1 MIKELFKRLLVEMN
15 YVSNVN
21 VVVSDEGIMCISGL
35 MEWDEVNECFEDVD
49 VKDIED
55 EIMDF
60 IKCEIYSDEDRKELA
75 AIETL
80 KNKVD
85 RME

>member
-15 YVSNVN
+15 YVCNVN

-75 AIETL
+75 AIKIL

>member
-15 YVSNVN
+15 YVSNVDEI
-21 VVVSDEGIMCISGL
+21 VSGEGIMCISGL
-35 MEWDEVNECFEDVD
+35 MEWDDVNECFEDVD

-55 EIMDF
+55 EMMEF

-75 AIETL
+75 AIKLLE
-80 KNKVD
+80 
-85 RME
+85 RIS